1 MDISPS
7 PASRGRL
14 SPKSRDSSARI
25 MEHKK
30 KRILV
35 VDDHEDNIELLR
47 ARLEARGYEVEGAS
61 DGQAALDA
69 VERTCPDLILLD
81 VMMPRMDGMEVVR
94 RLKAKSEANELPF
107 IPVIMQTALDSTEN
121 KVEGLDA
128 GADDYITKPI
138 NFAELEARV
147 NSLLRIKALQSDL
160 AAREKELS
168 ELNDKLRQI
177 SLTDGLTQI
186 ENRRSLEER
195 LDDMWQ
201 HSVRLHEP
209 IALVMCDIDKFKTVN
224 DNFGHQAGDSVLKE
238 FAQLLKTEAREIDR
252 VGRYGGEEFLL
263 ILPGTVLDAA
273 VTFAER
279 LREKVERHTFTYTG
293 GTLCRTMSCGVAG
306 SPHPRVKDQE
316 ALLKASDDALYVAK
330 ETGRNRVVRFD
341 GAEFNAHMQGKGN
354 DTSDGEEPVSKSSA
368 TNTGGASAATPGSPP
383 RVKASSEGPR
393 ASA

>member
-1 MDISPS
+1 
-7 PASRGRL
+7 
-14 SPKSRDSSARI
+14 
-25 MEHKK
+25 MERNEKYK
-30 KRILV
+30 ILV

-47 ARLEARGYEVEGAS
+47 ARLEARGYEVYGAN
-61 DGQAALDA
+61 DGQAALEQ
-69 VERTCPDLILLD
+69 VEHVCPDLILLD
-81 VMMPRMDGMEVVR
+81 VMMPKMDGMEVVR
-94 RLKAKSEANELPF
+94 RLKTNKNLPF

-168 ELNDKLRQI
+168 DLNDKLRQI
-177 SLTDGLTQI
+177 SLTDGLTQV

-195 LDDMWQ
+195 LNEMWL

-209 IALVMCDIDKFKTVN
+209 IALVMCDIDWFKSVN
-224 DNFGHQAGDSVLKE
+224 DNHGHQAGDSVLKE
-238 FAQLLKTEAREIDR
+238 FAQLLKAEAREIDR

-279 LREKVERHTFTYTG
+279 LREKVEHHTFTYAG
-293 GTLCRTMSCGVAG
+293 GKLCRTMSCGVAG

-330 ETGRNRVVRFD
+330 ETGRNRVIRFD

-354 DTSDGEEPVSKSSA
+354 NSTDGHQPLRE
-368 TNTGGASAATPGSPP
+368 TTGGQGPNTPGSPP
-383 RVKASSEGPR
+383 RSIASASSPAPSKSPSPEGSR
-393 ASA
+393 ASTP

>member
-1 MDISPS
+1 
-7 PASRGRL
+7 
-14 SPKSRDSSARI
+14 
-25 MEHKK
+25 MEHKKK

-69 VERTCPDLILLD
+69 VQRTCPDLILLD
-81 VMMPRMDGMEVVR
+81 VMMPKMDGMEVVK
-94 RLKAKSEANELPF
+94 RLKANKALPF

-147 NSLLRIKALQSDL
+147 NSLLRIKTLQSDL
-160 AAREKELS
+160 AARERELS
-168 ELNDKLRQI
+168 DLNDKLRLI
-177 SLTDGLTQI
+177 SLTDGLTEV
-186 ENRRSLEER
+186 ENRRSLEMHLHE
-195 LDDMWQ
+195 MWQ
-201 HSVRLHEP
+201 HSMRLHEP
-209 IALVMCDIDKFKTVN
+209 IALIICDIDKFKVVN
-224 DNFGHQAGDSVLKE
+224 DTYGHQAGDSILKE
-238 FAQLLKTEAREIDR
+238 FAQLLKSEAREIDR

-263 ILPGTVLDAA
+263 ILSGTVLDAA

-279 LREKVERHTFTYTG
+279 LREKVEGHTFSYTG
-293 GTLCRTMSCGVAG
+293 GTLRRTMSCGVAA

-316 ALLKASDDALYVAK
+316 ALLRAADDALYVAK

-341 GAEFNAHMQGKGN
+341 SADFNAHTQGKGN
-354 DTSDGEEPVSKSSA
+354 GTTDGNKPAAEGK
-368 TNTGGASAATPGSPP
+368 TGTASTGTPRSAAPSHGQP
-383 RVKASSEGPR
+383 AG
-393 ASA
+393 A

>member
-1 MDISPS
+1 
-7 PASRGRL
+7 
-14 SPKSRDSSARI
+14 
-25 MEHKK
+25 MERKK

-69 VERTCPDLILLD
+69 VKRVCPDLILLD
-81 VMMPRMDGMEVVR
+81 VMMPKMDGIEVVR
-94 RLKAKSEANELPF
+94 RLKANAELPF

-147 NSLLRIKALQSDL
+147 NSLLRIKTLQSAL

-168 ELNDKLRQI
+168 ELNDQLTRI
-177 SLTDGLTQI
+177 SITDGLTQV
-186 ENRRSLEER
+186 ENRRSLNER
-195 LDDMWQ
+195 LHEMWQ

-209 IALVMCDIDKFKTVN
+209 ISLVMCDIDKFKSVN
-224 DNFGHQAGDSVLKE
+224 DNYGHQAGDSVLKE
-238 FAQLLKTEAREIDR
+238 FAQLLKSEAREIDR

-279 LREKVERHTFTYTG
+279 LREKVAGHTFTYDG
-293 GTLCRTMSCGVAG
+293 GTLCRTMSCGVAS
-306 SPHPRVKDQE
+306 SPHPRVKDE
-316 ALLKASDDALYVAK
+316 DGLLRAADDSLYVAK

-341 GAEFNAHMQGKGN
+341 SAEFNAHTQGKGN
-354 DTSDGEEPVSKSSA
+354 NSTDGDTPVKEAGS
-368 TNTGGASAATPGSPP
+368 GGTATPGSPP
-383 RVKASSEGPR
+383 RSTASTQGHQ
-393 ASA
+393 ASP

>member
-1 MDISPS
+1 
-7 PASRGRL
+7 
-14 SPKSRDSSARI
+14 
-25 MEHKK
+25 MEHKKK

-81 VMMPRMDGMEVVR
+81 VMMPKMDGMEVVR

-147 NSLLRIKALQSDL
+147 NSLLRIKTLQSAL
-160 AAREKELS
+160 KAREQELS
-168 ELNDKLRQI
+168 ELNDQLKQI
-177 SLTDGLTQI
+177 SLTDGLTQV
-186 ENRRSLEER
+186 ENRRSLNER
-195 LDDMWQ
+195 LHEMWQ

-209 IALVMCDIDKFKTVN
+209 ISLVMCDIDKFKSVN
-224 DNFGHQAGDSVLKE
+224 DNHGHQAGDSVLKE
-238 FAQLLKTEAREIDR
+238 FAQLLKAEAREIDR

-279 LREKVERHTFTYTG
+279 LREKVAGHTFSFEG
-293 GTLCRTMSCGVAG
+293 GTLCRTMSCGVAS
-306 SPHPRVKDQE
+306 SPHPRVKDE
-316 ALLKASDDALYVAK
+316 DSLLRAADDALYVAK

-341 GAEFNAHMQGKGN
+341 SADFNAHTPGTGN
-354 DTSDGEEPVSKSSA
+354 DSTDGETPVKQ
-368 TNTGGASAATPGSPP
+368 TGAAATTPGAPP
-383 RVKASSEGPR
+383 RSTASTEGYKAT
-393 ASA
+393 A

>member
-1 MDISPS
+1 
-7 PASRGRL
+7 
-14 SPKSRDSSARI
+14 
-25 MEHKK
+25 MERKK
-30 KRILV
+30 PRILV

-47 ARLEARGYEVEGAS
+47 ARLEARGYEVEGAT
-61 DGQAALDA
+61 DGQAALEMVDK
-69 VERTCPDLILLD
+69 VCPDLILLD
-81 VMMPRMDGMEVVR
+81 VMMPKMDGMEVAR
-94 RLKAKSEANELPF
+94 RLKARIANKEIPF
-107 IPVIMQTALDSTEN
+107 IPIIMQTALDSTEQ

-128 GADDYITKPI
+128 GAIDYVTKPI

-147 NSLLRIKALQSDL
+147 SSQLHVKSLQDAL
-160 AAREKELS
+160 AASKRELS
-168 ELNDKLRQI
+168 DLNDKLREI

-186 ENRRSLEER
+186 ENRRSLEDR
-195 LDDMWQ
+195 LHDMWQ

-209 IALVMCDIDKFKTVN
+209 IALVMCDIDKFKSVN
-224 DNFGHQAGDSVLKE
+224 DHYGHQAGDSVLKE
-238 FAQLLKTEAREIDR
+238 FAQLLKSEAREIDR

-279 LREKVERHTFTYTG
+279 LREKVEKHTFTYAG

-330 ETGRNRVVRFD
+330 ETGRNRVIRFD
-341 GAEFNAHMQGKGN
+341 GAEFNTHMEGKGN
-354 DTSDGEEPVSKSSA
+354 GKSDGEKPAGKSA
-368 TNTGGASAATPGSPP
+368 GNPGTATPGSPP

-393 ASA
+393 PPT

>member
-1 MDISPS
+1 
-7 PASRGRL
+7 
-14 SPKSRDSSARI
+14 
-25 MEHKK
+25 MERKK

-69 VERTCPDLILLD
+69 VKRVCPDLILLD
-81 VMMPRMDGMEVVR
+81 VMMPKMDGIEVVR
-94 RLKAKSEANELPF
+94 RLKANAELPF

-147 NSLLRIKALQSDL
+147 NSLLRIKTLQSAL

-168 ELNDKLRQI
+168 ELNDQLTRI
-177 SLTDGLTQI
+177 SLTDGLTQV
-186 ENRRSLEER
+186 ENRRSLNER
-195 LDDMWQ
+195 LHEMWQ

-209 IALVMCDIDKFKTVN
+209 ISLVMCDIDKFKSVN
-224 DNFGHQAGDSVLKE
+224 DNYGHQAGDSVLKE
-238 FAQLLKTEAREIDR
+238 FAQLLKSEAREIDR

-279 LREKVERHTFTYTG
+279 LREKVAGHTFTYDG
-293 GTLCRTMSCGVAG
+293 GTLCRTMSCGVAS
-306 SPHPRVKDQE
+306 SPHPRVKDE
-316 ALLKASDDALYVAK
+316 DGLLRAADDSLYVAK

-341 GAEFNAHMQGKGN
+341 SAEFNAHTQGKGN
-354 DTSDGEEPVSKSSA
+354 NSTDGDTPVKEAGS
-368 TNTGGASAATPGSPP
+368 GGTATPGSPP
-383 RVKASSEGPR
+383 RSTASTQGHQ
-393 ASA
+393 ASP

>member
-1 MDISPS
+1 
-7 PASRGRL
+7 
-14 SPKSRDSSARI
+14 
-25 MEHKK
+25 MERNEKYK
-30 KRILV
+30 ILV

-47 ARLEARGYEVEGAS
+47 ARLEARGYEVYGAN
-61 DGQAALDA
+61 DGQAALEQ
-69 VERTCPDLILLD
+69 VEHVCPDLILLD
-81 VMMPRMDGMEVVR
+81 VMMPKMDGMEVVR
-94 RLKAKSEANELPF
+94 RLKTNKNLPF

-168 ELNDKLRQI
+168 ELNDRLRQI
-177 SLTDGLTQI
+177 SLTDGLTQV

-195 LDDMWQ
+195 LNEMWQ

-209 IALVMCDIDKFKTVN
+209 IALVMCDIDWFKSVN
-224 DNFGHQAGDSVLKE
+224 DNHGHQAGDSVLKE
-238 FAQLLKTEAREIDR
+238 FAQLLKAEAREIDR

-279 LREKVERHTFTYTG
+279 LREKVEHHTFTYAG
-293 GTLCRTMSCGVAG
+293 GEICRTMSCGVAG

-354 DTSDGEEPVSKSSA
+354 NSTDGHQPLRE
-368 TNTGGASAATPGSPP
+368 TTGGQGANTPGSPP
-383 RVKASSEGPR
+383 RSIASASSPAPSKSPSSEGSR
-393 ASA
+393 ASTP

>member
-1 MDISPS
+1 ME
-7 PASRGRL
+7 
-14 SPKSRDSSARI
+14 PK
-25 MEHKK
+25 KK

-69 VERTCPDLILLD
+69 VERICPDLILLD
-81 VMMPRMDGMEVVR
+81 VMMPKMDGMEVVR

-147 NSLLRIKALQSDL
+147 NSLLRIKALQVTL
-160 AAREKELS
+160 KAREQELS
-168 ELNDKLRQI
+168 ELNDQLTRI

-186 ENRRSLEER
+186 ENRRSLNER
-195 LDDMWQ
+195 LHEMWQ

-209 IALVMCDIDKFKTVN
+209 ISLVMCDIDKFKSVN
-224 DNFGHQAGDSVLKE
+224 DKFGHLAGDSVLKG
-238 FAQLLKTEAREIDR
+238 FAQLLKGEAREIDR

-279 LREKVERHTFTYTG
+279 LREKVERHTFTYEG
-293 GTLCRTMSCGVAG
+293 GTLVRTMSCGVAS
-306 SPHPRVKDQE
+306 SPHPRVKDE
-316 ALLKASDDALYVAK
+316 DALLRAADDALYVAK

-341 GAEFNAHMQGKGN
+341 SADFNAHMQSKGN
-354 DTSDGEEPVSKSSA
+354 NSTDGEKPVKEG
-368 TNTGGASAATPGSPP
+368 TGAASPGSPP
-383 RVKASSEGPR
+383 RSSASTEGYQAR
-393 ASA
+393 A

>member
-1 MDISPS
+1 
-7 PASRGRL
+7 
-14 SPKSRDSSARI
+14 
-25 MEHKK
+25 MERNEKK
-30 KRILV
+30 KILV

-47 ARLEARGYEVEGAS
+47 ARLEARGYEVFGAN
-61 DGQAALDA
+61 DGQAALDQ
-69 VERTCPDLILLD
+69 VDKVCPDLILLD
-81 VMMPRMDGMEVVR
+81 VMMPKMDGMEVVR
-94 RLKAKSEANELPF
+94 RLKSNPKLPF

-147 NSLLRIKALQSDL
+147 NSLLRIKSLQSAL
-160 AAREKELS
+160 ALREKELS
-168 ELNDKLRQI
+168 ELNDRLRQI
-177 SLTDGLTQI
+177 SLTDGLTQV

-195 LDDMWQ
+195 LHDMWQ

-209 IALVMCDIDKFKTVN
+209 IAIVMCDIDKFKSVN
-224 DNFGHQAGDSVLKE
+224 DTYGHQAGDAVLKE
-238 FAQLLKTEAREIDR
+238 FAQLLKAEAREIDR

-279 LREKVERHTFTYTG
+279 LREKVEKHTFTYPG
-293 GTLCRTMSCGVAG
+293 GTLCRTMSCGVAA

-316 ALLKASDDALYVAK
+316 ALLRAADDALYVAK

-341 GAEFNAHMQGKGN
+341 SAEFNAHTEGKGN
-354 DTSDGEEPVSKSSA
+354 DSSDGEKPV
-368 TNTGGASAATPGSPP
+368 TGTTTDNGASSQGTP
-383 RVKASSEGPR
+383 RAKASAETPR
-393 ASA
+393 ATA

>member
-1 MDISPS
+1 MDTSPS
-7 PASRGRL
+7 PVSRGQSSL
-14 SPKSRDSSARI
+14 KFNDSSAKT
-25 MEHKK
+25 MERSKK
-30 KRILV
+30 YRILI

-47 ARLEARGYEVEGAS
+47 ARLEARGYIVDGAN
-61 DGQAALDA
+61 DGQQALDQ
-69 VERTCPDLILLD
+69 VEKVCPDLILLD
-81 VMMPRMDGMEVVR
+81 VMMPKMDGMEVVR
-94 RLKAKSEANELPF
+94 RLKAKIAAKELPF

-168 ELNDKLRQI
+168 DLNDKLRQI
-177 SLTDGLTQI
+177 SLTDGLTQV

-195 LDDMWQ
+195 LNEMWL

-209 IALVMCDIDKFKTVN
+209 IALVMCDIDWFKSVN
-224 DNFGHQAGDSVLKE
+224 DNHGHPAGDSVLKE
-238 FAQLLKTEAREIDR
+238 FAQLLKAEAREIDR

-279 LREKVERHTFTYTG
+279 LREKVEHHTFTYTG

-330 ETGRNRVVRFD
+330 ETGRNRVIRFD

-354 DTSDGEEPVSKSSA
+354 NSTDGDQPL
-368 TNTGGASAATPGSPP
+368 
-383 RVKASSEGPR
+383 
-393 ASA
+393 